1 MAKNIGLTVTG
12 IVLLLAGIVLV
23 LKPDYWQ
30 CVVIVFKGFVGPT
43 LAVIGLF
50 LLFLVSGKSSKT

>member
-1 MAKNIGLTVTG
+1 MAKNALLTVVG
-12 IVLLLAGIVLV
+12 IALLLAGIVLV
-23 LKPDYWQ
+23 LREWANL
-30 CVVIVFKGFVGPT
+30 VIVFKGIVGGT